1 MRRNKTVKRLLLL
14 LTGEMLLVQG
24 IIYINMFY
32 KDEKKRSLKV
42 SNAPQL
48 LETEGGAETCP
59 KRN

>member
-1 MRRNKTVKRLLLL
+1 MNRLLLL

-32 KDEKKRSLKV
+32 KDEKKRPLKV
-42 SNAPQL
+42 TNAPQSS
-48 LETEGGAETCP
+48 ETEGGAETCP

>member
-1 MRRNKTVKRLLLL
+1 MKKLLLL

-24 IIYINMFY
+24 IIYINIFY
-32 KDEKKRSLKV
+32 KGECKRPLKV
-42 SNAPQL
+42 THAPQS

>member
-1 MRRNKTVKRLLLL
+1 MNRLLLL

-32 KDEKKRSLKV
+32 KGKCKRPLKV
-42 SNAPQL
+42 THAPQS

>member
-1 MRRNKTVKRLLLL
+1 MKRLLLL

-32 KDEKKRSLKV
+32 TDEKKHSLKV
-42 SNAPQL
+42 PNAPQSS
-48 LETEGGAETCP
+48 ETEGGAETCP